1 MASYRKTKHGWRVE
15 VCIKRVRDS
24 ATFDTKAEARA
35 WADRREDEIRSGV
48 TAADA
53 SRTVE
58 DVFKRYA
65 REVSV
70 SKRGRK
76 WEEVRL
82 LKFGRDDLAKVKL
95 SALTKFDLIA
105 WRDRQAT
112 SAGSIRREMNL
123 INHCLE
129 VARAEWG
136 WITENPMKEV
146 SRPKE
151 PRARKRRPAQ
161 DEIDRLV
168 LALGWW
174 ENCQIKEAM
183 QRAAVAYLFAI
194 ETAMRAGEIC
204 GLQPENVDLKK
215 RTAHLPITKNGLAR
229 DVPLSARA
237 VELLKQLKPWGE
249 TVFQLN
255 ARSLDVFFR
264 RAKAACGITDLTFH
278 DSRREATSR
287 LAKKLHPLE
296 LARVTG
302 HTDLKQLLTYYD
314 DTAEEIAK
322 KL

>member
-15 VCIKRVRDS
+15 ICIQRIRDS
-24 ATFDTKAEARA
+24 ATFDTKGEARA
-35 WADRREDEIRSGV
+35 WADRREAEIRSGR
-48 TAADA
+48 TAEDVN
-53 SRTVE
+53 RTVA
-58 DVFKRYA
+58 DVLDRYA

-70 SKRGRK
+70 DKRGRR

-82 LKFGRDDLAKVKL
+82 MKLARDPLAGVRL
-95 SALTKFDLIA
+95 SELTKFDLIA
-105 WRDRQAT
+105 WRDRQT
-112 SAGSIRREMNL
+112 ISAGSIRREMNL
-123 INHCLE
+123 IGHALE

-136 WITENPMKEV
+136 WLADNPMKEV
-146 SRPKE
+146 KRPPE
-151 PRARKRRPAQ
+151 PRARTRRPSQ
-161 DEIDRLV
+161 DEIDRIV

-174 ENCQIKEAM
+174 EGCKIKEAM
-183 QRAAVAYLFAI
+183 QRTAVAYLFAI

-204 GLQPENVDLKK
+204 ALLPEHVDLKT
-215 RTAHLPITKNGLAR
+215 RTAHLPMTKNGLAR

-237 VELLKQLKPWGE
+237 VALLRQLQPWGA

-264 RAKAACGITDLTFH
+264 RARDACQINDLTFH

-302 HTDLKQLLTYYD
+302 HTDLKQLLTYYQESAAD
-314 DTAEEIAK
+314 IAK